1 MGVVTAVR
9 RNVKNASRCSVFVD
23 NEFLAACPIDVALA
37 LGIGKGIEIT
47 PDLEQKL
54 RKEDR
59 RMVMRQKAYR
69 FVTYK
74 PRTLHQVRVF
84 LEAKELTSE
93 EIDDVMSWL
102 AEFRLIDDVTYVER
116 FLSAAFERK
125 PLSKLMARRMLL
137 KRGVPDTVVSPA
149 LETWYSNEAT
159 EDVAYRAAEKKL
171 RMLST
176 TAQSEREA
184 KLIRFLQYRAY
195 PWPTIKSVVARLR
208 DVGLLIALAMV
219 ASVVVHCQQDTCGRL
234 RLSETVNQFQPTTM
248 PVLDA
253 FGTLYV
259 DRKLHPDN
267 RDGGLRD
274 PDDVWF
280 AQRTGTQSFAELR
293 HAPIANGVQ
302 PDVVFWVS
310 ADALNALVVGRFGPT
325 GSPSRTLALMSR
337 DTPRGM
343 FTHVSVLSIPGLDD
357 LGRNFYA
364 SMSEDRS
371 TVLLALERDDSRGG
385 LDIYVSQLC
394 NGAWSALRNLGPT
407 INTAAFD
414 GAPWLAPD
422 GVTLYLASSGRD
434 DRYGKADLYVSRR
447 LDSTW
452 TSWSAPQN
460 LGACINTIE
469 DETAISLLPTN
480 DSVLIHSWDAE
491 SARSGIYLVPLPHH
505 LRPQPVV
512 TLKGQVVDVMNR
524 NVVNNA
530 TLTFS
535 SGNCAAWNLRCD
547 TTQGIFLDK
556 VSLRR

>member
-1 MGVVTAVR
+1 
-9 RNVKNASRCSVFVD
+9 
-23 NEFLAACPIDVALA
+23 
-37 LGIGKGIEIT
+37 
-47 PDLEQKL
+47 
-54 RKEDR
+54 
-59 RMVMRQKAYR
+59 
-69 FVTYK
+69 
-74 PRTLHQVRVF
+74 
-84 LEAKELTSE
+84 
-93 EIDDVMSWL
+93 
-102 AEFRLIDDVTYVER
+102 
-116 FLSAAFERK
+116 
-125 PLSKLMARRMLL
+125 
-137 KRGVPDTVVSPA
+137 
-149 LETWYSNEAT
+149 
-159 EDVAYRAAEKKL
+159 
-171 RMLST
+171 
-176 TAQSEREA
+176 
-184 KLIRFLQYRAY
+184 
-195 PWPTIKSVVARLR
+195 
-208 DVGLLIALAMV
+208 
-219 ASVVVHCQQDTCGRL
+219 
-234 RLSETVNQFQPTTM
+234 M

-280 AQRTGTQSFAELR
+280 AQRTGKQAFAELR
-293 HAPIANGVQ
+293 HSPIAAGVQ

-343 FTHVSVLSIPGLDD
+343 FTRVSVLPIPGLAD

-371 TVLLALERDDSRGG
+371 TLLLALERDDSRGG

-394 NGAWSALRNLGPT
+394 KGAWSAPRNLGPT

-422 GVTLYLASSGRD
+422 GVTLYLASSGRE

-469 DETAISLLPTN
+469 DETAISLTPTL
-480 DSVLIHSWDAE
+480 DSVLIHSWDQE
-491 SARSGIYLVPLPHH
+491 TGRPGIYIASLPPTMRPNPVITLSGRVIDVITRTPVFGATIKLTTGRCAEWILQCDTAQGTFTTILPSQTHAHINAEAPQYVPSTSD
-505 LRPQPVV
+505 LRIRSIDSSS
-512 TLKGQVVDVMNR
+512 TT
-524 NVVNNA
+524 
-530 TLTFS
+530 TLTFVLFPEDRPIAS
-535 SGNCAAWNLRCD
+535 MYFERGSAELELADSAWMTRIAEQIRNRTIDVIVLGYTDRVGSRETNNALSRQRAAAVARVLASAGVEQSAISIDGRGVESTSQSQSTEQPTSRRVDVFVRRQSGSKKR
-547 TTQGIFLDK
+547 
-556 VSLRR
+556 